1 MMIKGSGMKSS
12 VVNYQPGRARIAA
25 AFEQAARQRSAAL
38 MPYFTLGY
46 PNQDTSLAVIES
58 IAPHSDLLEL
68 GVPFS
73 DPLADGPTIQ
83 HSTQVALEKGTT
95 TAGCL
100 EMVRELRGRGVHTP
114 AMLMGYINPILAYGP
129 AAYVRDAAAAGVDGF
144 IVPDLPP
151 EEAGELETLANE
163 AGLVLVHFLAPT
175 SNPARVKNVTGRA
188 RGFIY
193 LVSLTGVTGARN
205 ELAAGLP
212 AFVENVRRQTKV
224 PLAVGFGIST
234 PGQAGRVA
242 AFADG
247 VIVGSALINAVDDAE
262 DKPAGAARFVQ
273 SLAQA
278 LLIDKSNG

>member
-1 MMIKGSGMKSS
+1 MSITSIDF
-12 VVNYQPGRARIAA
+12 QPGRARIVA
-25 AFEQAARQRSAAL
+25 AFQKAAGQQAAAL

-46 PNQDTSLAVIES
+46 PDRETSLAIIAA

-83 HSTQVALEKGTT
+83 RSTQVSLEGGTT

-100 EMVRELRGRGVHTP
+100 AMVRELRGRGVKTP
-114 AMLMGYINPILAYGP
+114 AMLMGYYNPILAYGP

-151 EEAGELETLANE
+151 EEAEELETLANE
-163 AGLVLVHFLAPT
+163 AGLVLVQFLAPT
-175 SNPARVKNVTGRA
+175 SNPQRVANVTGRA

-193 LVSLTGVTGARN
+193 LVSLTGVTGARS
-205 ELAAGLP
+205 EIAAGLP
-212 AFVENVRRQTKV
+212 AFVETVRSQTEV

-234 PGQAGRVA
+234 PDQAAQVA
-242 AFADG
+242 DFADG
-247 VIVGSALINAVDDAE
+247 VIVGSALINAVDQAE
-262 DKPAGAARFVQ
+262 DKPVAAAQFIK
-273 SLAQA
+273 SLRRGLSTDQ
-278 LLIDKSNG
+278 

>member
-1 MMIKGSGMKSS
+1 MSRIF
-12 VVNYQPGRARIAA
+12 NEFPPGRARIAA
-25 AFEQAARQRSAAL
+25 AFQQAAGQRSAAL

-46 PNQDTSLAVIES
+46 PDRETSMAVIEA

-83 HSTQVALEKGTT
+83 RSTQVSLENGTT

-100 EMVRELRGRGVHTP
+100 EMVRELRGRGVQTP
-114 AMLMGYINPILAYGP
+114 AMLMGYYNPILAYGP

-151 EEAGELETLANE
+151 EEAEELETLAND
-163 AGLVLVHFLAPT
+163 AGLVLVQFLAPT
-175 SNPARVKNVTGRA
+175 SHPQRVANVTGRA

-212 AFVENVRRQTKV
+212 AFVETVRAQTAV

-234 PGQAGRVA
+234 PEQAARVA
-242 AFADG
+242 GYADG
-247 VIVGSALINAVDDAE
+247 VIVGSALINAVDAAE
-262 DKPAGAARFVQ
+262 DKPAAATQFVQ
-273 SLAQA
+273 TLFQA
-278 LLIDKSNG
+278 LITKS

>member
-1 MMIKGSGMKSS
+1 MSITSIDF
-12 VVNYQPGRARIAA
+12 QPGRARIAA
-25 AFEQAARQRSAAL
+25 AFQKAGEQQAAAL

-46 PNQDTSLAVIES
+46 PDRETSLAIIAA

-83 HSTQVALEKGTT
+83 RSTQVSLEGGTT

-100 EMVRELRGRGVHTP
+100 AMVRELRGRGVKTP
-114 AMLMGYINPILAYGP
+114 AMLMGYYNPILAYGP

-151 EEAGELETLANE
+151 EEAEELETLANE
-163 AGLVLVHFLAPT
+163 AGLVLVQFLAPT
-175 SNPARVKNVTGRA
+175 SNPQRVANVTGRA

-193 LVSLTGVTGARN
+193 LVSLTGVTGARS
-205 ELAAGLP
+205 EIAAGLP
-212 AFVENVRRQTKV
+212 AFVETVRSQTEV

-234 PGQAGRVA
+234 PDQAAQVA
-242 AFADG
+242 DFADG
-247 VIVGSALINAVDDAE
+247 VIVGSALINAVDQAE
-262 DKPAGAARFVQ
+262 DKPVAAAQFIK
-273 SLAQA
+273 SLRRGLSTDQ
-278 LLIDKSNG
+278 